1 MDEVLENSTLEQTT
15 CKKKVFST
23 KNVAGMAVF
32 TALAYV
38 TYFLE
43 IPIFAATPA
52 SFLKLDFSC
61 VFILLAGF
69 MYGPLPAIIITVI
82 KEALHIPVG
91 TTLGVGELANVIM
104 TLAYVLVPTIVYKK
118 KKGIKIVLITL
129 AIGCLLQIGVA
140 LLVNRFINYPFFSFM
155 FGGSI
160 FGYSVKEFFAI
171 TWWLLILFNA
181 IKTVSISIITI
192 LLYKRVSALFKRIS
206 LQNS

>member
-1 MDEVLENSTLEQTT
+1 MEEQFEVSANTVG
-15 CKKKVFST
+15 KKKVFTT
-23 KNVAGMAVF
+23 KNIAGMAVF
-32 TALAYV
+32 TALAYA

-69 MYGPLPAIIITVI
+69 MYGPLPAIIITII

-91 TTLGVGELANVIM
+91 TTMGVGELANVIM
-104 TLAYVLVPTIVYKK
+104 TLAYVIVPTTVYTKR
-118 KKGIKIVLITL
+118 KGIKVVLITL
-129 AIGCLLQIGVA
+129 AIGSLLQIGVA
-140 LLVNRFINYPFFSFM
+140 LLVNRFINYPFFAFM

-160 FGYSVKEFFAI
+160 FGFGVKEFFAM
-171 TWWLLILFNA
+171 TWWLLILFNI
-181 IKTVSISIITI
+181 IKAVSVSFITL
-192 LLYKRVSALFKRIS
+192 LLYKRVSALFKRIN

>member
-1 MDEVLENSTLEQTT
+1 MSNKT
-15 CKKKVFST
+15 FSA

-38 TYFLE
+38 AYFIE

-69 MYGPLPAIIITVI
+69 MYGPLPAIIITII

-91 TTLGVGELANVIM
+91 TTLGVGEFANVLM
-104 TLAYVLVPTIVYKK
+104 TLAYVIVPTTLYKK
-118 KKGIKIVLITL
+118 KKGLKIVFITL
-129 AIGCLLQIGVA
+129 GIGCLLQIAVA
-140 LLVNRFINYPFFSFM
+140 LVVNRFINYPFFSFM

-160 FGYSVKEFFAI
+160 FGYTVSEFFAM
-171 TWWLLILFNA
+171 TWWLLILFNV
-181 IKTVSISIITI
+181 IKSLSVSIIT
-192 LLYKRVSALFKRIS
+192 LLVYKKVSSLFKKIS